1 MTASGNIGSGVR
13 CAVQG
18 YKGGSIFEA
27 GVGVHGNVDEG
38 RSYQHEGAIKME
50 TNKHS
55 SRKTR
60 LIDVKHH
67 LLRDTCN
74 ARKIQVICV
83 RLDDQHVNVQRLGC
97 NRIA

>member
-27 GVGVHGNVDEG
+27 GVVGVHGNVDEG
-38 RSYQHEGAIKME
+38 RSYQHDGAIKME

-55 SRKTR
+55 S
-60 LIDVKHH
+60 
-67 LLRDTCN
+67 
-74 ARKIQVICV
+74 
-83 RLDDQHVNVQRLGC
+83 
-97 NRIA
+97 